1 MGKIEK
7 PTYTVE
13 SVLDEGIEIRVYDT
27 MIVAKTELAGASFD
41 TYGSQGFRNVASY
54 IFGNNQSQT
63 KIAMTSPVVMEQGA
77 QSSMYFVMPKQ
88 YTKDAL
94 PTPNSNRVEIVELKP
109 KRLAVIRFGGWAN
122 DQRILKYQ
130 QRLKRVLDDAKLP
143 FKAPFIFMAYNAPWD
158 IFARRNEVAVELL
171 CVRGALRHDSTSSSQ
186 VAQGPPYVFLSIIDK
201 SVPDSAETNR
211 RAVLFLA

>member
-1 MGKIEK
+1 MFSKCLLVLGIVILVLFGIYSFYMGKIEK
-7 PTYTVE
+7 PSYTVE
-13 SVLDEGIEIRVYDT
+13 SVLEEGIEIRVYDT

-158 IFARRNEVAVELL
+158 IFARRNEVAVEL
-171 CVRGALRHDSTSSSQ
+171 D
-186 VAQGPPYVFLSIIDK
+186 
-201 SVPDSAETNR
+201 
-211 RAVLFLA
+211 

>member
-1 MGKIEK
+1 MFTKCLLVLGIVILVLFGIYSFYMGKIEK

-13 SVLDEGIEIRVYDT
+13 SVLEEGIEIRVYDT

-77 QSSMYFVMPKQ
+77 QSNMYFVMPKQ

-143 FKAPFIFMAYNAPWD
+143 FKVPFIFMAYNAPWD
-158 IFARRNEVAVELL
+158 IFARRNEVAVEL
-171 CVRGALRHDSTSSSQ
+171 
-186 VAQGPPYVFLSIIDK
+186 
-201 SVPDSAETNR
+201 
-211 RAVLFLA
+211 

>member
-1 MGKIEK
+1 MFSKCLLVLGIVILVLFGIYSFYMGKIEK
-7 PTYTVE
+7 PSYTVE
-13 SVLDEGIEIRVYDT
+13 SVLEEGIEIRVYDT

-158 IFARRNEVAVELL
+158 IFARRNEVAVELITD
-171 CVRGALRHDSTSSSQ
+171 C
-186 VAQGPPYVFLSIIDK
+186 P
-201 SVPDSAETNR
+201 
-211 RAVLFLA
+211 